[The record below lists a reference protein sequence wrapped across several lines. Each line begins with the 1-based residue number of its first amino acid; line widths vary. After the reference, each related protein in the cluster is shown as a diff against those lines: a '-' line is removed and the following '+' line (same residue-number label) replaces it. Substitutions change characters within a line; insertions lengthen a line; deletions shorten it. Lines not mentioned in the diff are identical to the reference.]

1 MRLIRISKIVGEK
14 DDKAKGYGRMTKQK
28 VMVAMSGGV
37 DSSLAAALLVEQ
49 GYEVIGVTM
58 QIWSPER
65 EDEDHGGCCSL
76 SAVDDARRVADTLGI
91 PYYVLNFRE
100 LFSQTVIDYFC
111 AEYQQGRT
119 PNPCIACNRFVKFA
133 ALLNKARAMGA
144 DFIATGHYS
153 RIELDHHTGRYLLLK
168 AKDAAKDQSYAL
180 YTFTQEQLAHTM
192 LPLGEYTKVRIRE
205 MARERGLTVANKPDS
220 QEICFVPDDDYGA
233 FLQERFG
240 AAIKPGPFLTTQGE
254 QVGTHRGLPYYTIGQ
269 RKGLGIALGKPAYVV
284 ALDVQRNAVILGNN
298 QQVYGQALQAGDIN
312 LILLDELKG
321 PLEVEA
327 KIRYSAKVAPAEI
340 APGEQGKII
349 VSFKQPQRAITPG
362 QAVVFYQGDVVVG
375 GGTIEHQLD

>member
-1 MRLIRISKIVGEK
+1 
-14 DDKAKGYGRMTKQK
+14 MTKQK

-58 QIWSPER
+58 QIWSSER

-100 LFSQTVIDYFC
+100 LFSQKVIDYFC

-153 RIELDHHTGRYLLLK
+153 RIELDRHTGRYLLLK

-233 FLQERFG
+233 FLQERLEG
-240 AAIKPGPFLTTQGE
+240 EIKPGPFLTTNGK
-254 QVGTHRGLPYYTIGQ
+254 QVGIHRGLPYYTIGQ
-269 RKGLGIALGKPAYVV
+269 RKGLGIALGEPMYVI
-284 ALDVQRNAVILGNN
+284 ALDVQRNAVILGDN
-298 QQVYGQALQAGDIN
+298 QQVYGESLQAGDIN
-312 LILLDELKG
+312 LILFEELKG
-321 PLEVEA
+321 SLEVEA
-327 KIRYSAKVAPAEI
+327 KIRYSAKAAPAEI

-349 VSFKQPQRAITPG
+349 VRFKQPQRAITPG
-362 QAVVFYQGDVVVG
+362 QAVVFYQGDIVVG
-375 GGTIEHQLD
+375 GGTIEHQLIGC